1 MVVFE
6 LILLSMAS
14 ETVISFDVQY
24 LVRLRYGIKACT
36 CVSNKDFIGTKKNIK
51 GGKVREGIVL
61 TYKGVIYSLLRL
73 P

>member
-14 ETVISFDVQY
+14 KTVISFDVQY
-24 LVRLRYGIKACT
+24 LVRLRYGTKACT

-61 TYKGVIYSLLRL
+61 T
-73 P
+73 